1 MRVAPARSVG
11 RRPGDGPMGYAAV
24 RTIST
29 SRIPV
34 IDVAPLLSPDRE
46 GWRPVALAL
55 LRASSEVGFFYV
67 RNHGVPAD
75 VIAAA
80 DRAARTFFARPLEEK
95 LTVAVNRHHHGFLRR
110 GAAKMY
116 ENARAD
122 LTESF
127 VWGLETMDG
136 DLDRESN
143 PFLGPNVWA
152 ADMPAL
158 REALY
163 PFYLAMTECAKLLA
177 RAFAV
182 SLDLPDDFFI
192 GACRKPIS
200 RGAVIFYPP
209 QPPNLGHEQF
219 GVAPHTDY
227 GCMTLL
233 WQDEIGGLEVQ
244 GVDREWVTAHPLHD
258 TLVVNIG
265 DLLARWTN
273 DRFTSTP
280 HRVVNRHG
288 VARHSM
294 TLAFDPDY
302 DTLVDPAKTCPA
314 GETPKYP
321 PVRCGDYVLGRFDAA
336 FAYRK
341 GQG

>member
-1 MRVAPARSVG
+1 MSYASVRS
-11 RRPGDGPMGYAAV
+11 
-24 RTIST
+24 IST
-29 SRIPV
+29 SQIPV
-34 IDVAPLLSPDRE
+34 IDAGPLLSPDRE
-46 GWRPVALAL
+46 CWRPVAHSL
-55 LRASSEVGFFYV
+55 LQASSEVGFFYV
-67 RNHGVPAD
+67 RNHGVAAET
-75 VIAAA
+75 IAAA
-80 DRAARTFFARPLEEK
+80 DRAARAFFQQPLDDK
-95 LTVAVNRHHHGFLRR
+95 LSVAVNRHHHGFLRR
-110 GAAKMY
+110 GEAKMY

-122 LTESF
+122 LKESF
-127 VWGLETMDG
+127 VWGLDTEEG
-136 DLDRESN
+136 DPERESN
-143 PFLGPNVWA
+143 PFLGPNVWPN
-152 ADMPAL
+152 DMPAL

-163 PFYLAMTECAKLLA
+163 TFYLGMTECAKRLS
-177 RAFAV
+177 RAFAL
-182 SLDLPDDFFI
+182 SLDLPEDFFV

-200 RGAVIFYPP
+200 RGAVIYYPP
-209 QPPNLGHEQF
+209 QPPSLGHEQF

-233 WQDEIGGLEVQ
+233 WQDDVGGLEVK
-244 GVDREWVTAHPLHD
+244 GLDREWVTAHPLPG

-273 DRFTSTP
+273 DRFASTP

-302 DTLVDPAKTCPA
+302 ETLVDPSETCRA
-314 GETPKYP
+314 GETAKYP

-341 GQG
+341 AQS